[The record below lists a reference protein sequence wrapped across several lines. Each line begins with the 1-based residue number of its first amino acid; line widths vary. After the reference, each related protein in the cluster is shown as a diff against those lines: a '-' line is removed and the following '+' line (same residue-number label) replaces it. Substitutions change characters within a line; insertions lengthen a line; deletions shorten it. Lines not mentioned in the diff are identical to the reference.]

1 MEEFD
6 GVPSILRMSRR
17 VLAMIYI
24 QALKDAYNR
33 HPERF
38 SKRGPKLLIPQ
49 DKVGI
54 NIPVTR
60 QSMFVLG

>member
-1 MEEFD
+1 
-6 GVPSILRMSRR
+6 
-17 VLAMIYI
+17 MIYI

>member
-1 MEEFD
+1 MVHTGRVDE
-6 GVPSILRMSRR
+6 
-17 VLAMIYI
+17 VLATCAE
-24 QALKDAYNR
+24 ALKDAYSR
-33 HPERF
+33 HPKRI

-49 DKVGI
+49 ERVGI

>member
-1 MEEFD
+1 MVHTGKVEE
-6 GVPSILRMSRR
+6 
-17 VLAMIYI
+17 VLATRTE
-24 QALKDAYNR
+24 ALKNAYSR

-49 DKVGI
+49 ERVGI